1 MTPIKESIKR
11 GDVEIVGHIKGG
23 WALPGGGRTER
34 RFVAESIAEEL
45 NKLVSK
51 KASNHG

>member
-1 MTPIKESIKR
+1 MTPIKEPIKR
-11 GDVEIVGHIKGG
+11 GNITLIGHIKGG

-51 KASNHG
+51 NAS

>member
-1 MTPIKESIKR
+1 MNPIKEPIKR
-11 GDVEIVGHIKGG
+11 GNITLIGHIKGG

-34 RFVAESIAEEL
+34 RFIAESIAEEL
-45 NKLVSK
+45 DKLVSK

>member
-1 MTPIKESIKR
+1 MTPIKEPIKR
-11 GDVEIVGHIKGG
+11 GNITLIGHVKGG

-34 RFVAESIAEEL
+34 RFIAESIAEEL
-45 NKLVSK
+45 DKLVSK